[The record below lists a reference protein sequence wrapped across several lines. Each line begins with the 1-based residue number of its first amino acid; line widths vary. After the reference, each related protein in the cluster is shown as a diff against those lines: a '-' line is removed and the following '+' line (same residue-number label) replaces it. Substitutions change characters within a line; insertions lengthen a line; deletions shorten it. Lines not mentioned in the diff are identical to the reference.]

1 MPITAASLLSPSGPI
16 TPTLFPGEDSLA
28 LTARLSGYITA
39 AYGDARVSGLADDA
53 TKDKGARALAL
64 ATAFTDVFIRMNAE
78 ANAVNV
84 TEKGS
89 TTYTDKQRENIKAL
103 ADGYLA
109 ELDDLIAVPAGDAI
123 VRGTQSVPTRFT
135 W

>member
-1 MPITAASLLSPSGPI
+1 VPIAAASLLSPAGPI

-28 LTARLSGYITA
+28 LTARLSGYLTA
-39 AYGDARVSGLADDA
+39 AYDDARVAPLTPDT

-64 ATAFTDVFIRMNAE
+64 STAFTDVYIRMNAE

-109 ELDDLIAVPAGDAI
+109 ELDDLIVVPAGDAV
-123 VRGTQSVPTRFT
+123 VRGTTSVPTRFT

>member
-1 MPITAASLLSPSGPI
+1 VTIAAASLLAPSGPI
-16 TPTLFPGEDSLA
+16 TPALFPGEDSLA
-28 LTARLSGYITA
+28 LTARLEGYLA
-39 AYGDARVSGLADDA
+39 SAYGDSRVSPLTPDA
-53 TKDKGARALAL
+53 TKDKGARAFAL
-64 ATAFTDVFIRMNAE
+64 YTAFTDVYIRMNAE

-89 TTYTDKQRENIKAL
+89 TTYTDKQRENML
-103 ADGYLA
+103 AIAAGYLA
-109 ELDDLIAVPAGDAI
+109 DLDDLIAVPAGDAI